1 MDSSGTLCEPERT
14 TSGRRTEEQLIIHP
28 SVLSLEKPN
37 KSEGRVVKFKPVG
50 VLETL
55 CDVSRGVCALT
66 VKIDDD
72 SDKKKKHHRGTCF
85 LGKFQVEHGLVFGLF
100 TASHVLGEA
109 EIRDPNTKVTI
120 DYPGLESKHSCQ
132 YKLEIQDSPFCFTCP
147 LLDVT
152 FVEFKKDLV
161 TTLSKEGFQFLH
173 VYTQWLGPV
182 ATEFNVLHY
191 PGEQHDHIQY
201 FSSGH
206 LEKYNGLHLF
216 HSASTGEGSSG
227 APILVESCEVVAIH
241 IAKCEDAKNN
251 YNVAVS
257 ATSVINVLCKQQR
270 FQASDPVTHHPTKD
284 ELQTLEE
291 QLKSL
296 KLEMQ
301 KARAKENQ
309 DDPPKIPFYF
319 THKGLMVAGENDPI
333 PIHFVLTS
341 HGWYWSDLAPD
352 NGVEEPSWTS
362 ADTDKFGLGS
372 IHRGKRV
379 LQDPIGFTF
388 KKLQSFQIHDVNLVQ
403 QIDELSLSNEYKE
416 KKHSNSVC

>member
-1 MDSSGTLCEPERT
+1 MDGRGTPCEPERT
-14 TSGRRTEEQLIIHP
+14 TSGRRTEEQLVYHP

-37 KSEGRVVKFKPVG
+37 KSEGRAVKYKPVR
-50 VLETL
+50 VLEKL
-55 CDVSRGVCALT
+55 CDVSRGVCELT
-66 VKIDDD
+66 VEIGDD
-72 SDKKKKHHRGTCF
+72 SDKKKRHHRGTCF
-85 LGKFQVEHGLVFGLF
+85 LGKFEVRYYPVFGLF

-109 EIRDPNTKVTI
+109 EIHNPNTKVTI
-120 DYPGLESKHSCQ
+120 DYPGLEAKHPCH
-132 YKLEIQDSPFCFTCP
+132 YKLKIQDSPFCFTCP

-152 FVEFKKDLV
+152 FIEFKKDLP
-161 TTLSKEGFQFLH
+161 TALSKEGFQFLH
-173 VYTQWLGPV
+173 VYTQWHGPIG
-182 ATEFNVLHY
+182 TDFHVLHY
-191 PGEQHDHIQY
+191 PGALHDTVQY

-227 APILVESCEVVAIH
+227 APILVESCDVVAIH
-241 IAKCEDAKNN
+241 TAMSDDAKNN
-251 YNVAVS
+251 CNVAVS
-257 ATSVINVLCKQQR
+257 ATSVFDVLIAKR
-270 FQASDPVTHHPTKD
+270 NEFRASSPVQSLFVPHHPTMN
-284 ELQTLEE
+284 ELQRLGE

-309 DDPPKIPFYF
+309 TGPPKIPFYF
-319 THKGLMVAGENDPI
+319 THNGLMVAGENDPI

-352 NGVEEPSWTS
+352 NEVEEPSWTS

-379 LQDPIGFTF
+379 VQDPNGFTF
-388 KKLQSFQIHDVNLVQ
+388 ERLQSIQIRDVNLVQ
-403 QIDELSLSNEYKE
+403 WIDELSLSNKYK
-416 KKHSNSVC
+416 